1 MKMGVYVGSFNPPH
15 KGHIKIVK
23 HLLNKKIVDK
33 ILIIPTNNYWN
44 KTNIIDLNHRINML
58 NFFKTD
64 NIIIN
69 NTLNNLEY
77 TYQVF
82 RELKKDNNDYSLIL
96 GADNIVSFAKWKNY
110 EELLNQE
117 LIIINRD
124 NLDIKKYL
132 NELNKKDKYKIINI
146 KNIDISSTYI
156 RENIKNE
163 KLIKNII
170 DKQVL
175 DYIKKENLYS

>member
-1 MKMGVYVGSFNPPH
+1 MGVYVGSFNPPH

>member
-1 MKMGVYVGSFNPPH
+1 MKIGVYVGSFNPPH

-110 EELLNQE
+110 EELLNRD

>member
-1 MKMGVYVGSFNPPH
+1 M
-15 KGHIKIVK
+15 
-23 HLLNKKIVDK
+23 LLAEK
-33 ILIIPTNNYWN
+33 
-44 KTNIIDLNHRINML
+44 
-58 NFFKTD
+58 
-64 NIIIN
+64 
-69 NTLNNLEY
+69 
-77 TYQVF
+77 
-82 RELKKDNNDYSLIL
+82 S
-96 GADNIVSFAKWKNY
+96 
-110 EELLNQE
+110 
-117 LIIINRD
+117 
-124 NLDIKKYL
+124 KKYL

>member
-1 MKMGVYVGSFNPPH
+1 MKIGVYVGSFNPPH

-44 KTNIIDLNHRINML
+44 KTNIIDLKHRLNML
-58 NFFKTD
+58 NFFKTE

-69 NTLNNLEY
+69 DTLNNLEY
-77 TYQVF
+77 TYQIL
-82 RELKKDNNDYSLIL
+82 RELNKDNNEYSLIL
-96 GADNIVSFAKWKNY
+96 GADNITTFNKWKNY
-110 EELLNQE
+110 QELLNYE
-117 LIIINRD
+117 LLIINRD
-124 NLDIKKYL
+124 NINIKEQL
-132 NELNKKDKYKIINI
+132 NKLNKKDKYKIIDI

-156 RENIKNE
+156 RNNINNE

-175 DYIKKENLYS
+175 EYIKKEKLYS

>member
-1 MKMGVYVGSFNPPH
+1 MGVYVGSFNPPH

-82 RELKKDNNDYSLIL
+82 RELKKDHNEYSLIL
-96 GADNIVSFAKWKNY
+96 GADNIISFSKWKNY

>member
-1 MKMGVYVGSFNPPH
+1 MKIGVYVGSFNPPH

-58 NFFKTD
+58 NFFKTN

-96 GADNIVSFAKWKNY
+96 GADNIVTFAKWKNY

-117 LIIINRD
+117 LIIINRN

>member
-1 MKMGVYVGSFNPPH
+1 MKIGVYVGSFNPPH

>member
-1 MKMGVYVGSFNPPH
+1 MKIGVYVGSFNPPH

-58 NFFKTD
+58 NFFKTN

>member
-1 MKMGVYVGSFNPPH
+1 MKIGVYVGSFNPPH

-58 NFFKTD
+58 NFFKSD

>member
-1 MKMGVYVGSFNPPH
+1 MKIGVYVGSFNPPH

-58 NFFKTD
+58 NFFKTN

-82 RELKKDNNDYSLIL
+82 RELKKDNNEYSLIL